1 MRLFEGLAHT
11 NYQDVLRAVGCAL
24 DARGCRHCVVAEVED
39 GLVVELHVGEEPDD
53 IVEVLR
59 FSDADLAGLLAEAR
73 RHRTGQTDEWSRSAR
88 LAALQP
94 SGPLGAPTF
103 APRLA
108 DARLGG
114 YQDTLRTIGRFMD
127 SKGFRDFR
135 LIEQEDGFLLQPRRT
150 NSLLR
155 RVEVYRLTSQD
166 LLVMRRNS
174 AQLRG
179 IGHAGS
185 GPLGPDGP
193 PA

>member
-11 NYQDVLRAVGCAL
+11 NYQDVLRAVGREL
-24 DARGCRHCVVAEVED
+24 DARDCRQCVVAEVED
-39 GLVVELHVGEEPDD
+39 GLVVEVRAGEEPDD
-53 IVEVLR
+53 IVEMLQ
-59 FSDADLAGLLAEAR
+59 FGDEELADLLAEVHQR
-73 RHRTGQTDEWSRSAR
+73 REGHAPERSRHAR

-94 SGPLGAPTF
+94 PDLFGRRGL

-127 SKGFRDFR
+127 SKGFREFR

-155 RVEVYRLTSQD
+155 RVEVFRLSSQD

-185 GPLGPDGP
+185 GPLDAAGP
-193 PA
+193 PT

>member
-1 MRLFEGLAHT
+1 
-11 NYQDVLRAVGCAL
+11 
-24 DARGCRHCVVAEVED
+24 
-39 GLVVELHVGEEPDD
+39 
-53 IVEVLR
+53 
-59 FSDADLAGLLAEAR
+59 
-73 RHRTGQTDEWSRSAR
+73 
-88 LAALQP
+88 
-94 SGPLGAPTF
+94 
-103 APRLA
+103 
-108 DARLGG
+108 
-114 YQDTLRTIGRFMD
+114 MD

-185 GPLGPDGP
+185 GSLGPDGA